1 MPSILCVN
9 AHPDD
14 ESFGP
19 AGTLAKYAADGIPV
33 HILTFTKGQVGTRP
47 EPLDSPEQLG
57 LLREHE
63 LLAAA
68 RVIGATDVRVLD
80 YMDGELDQVDR
91 GELVQHVLDEIER
104 SNADTLIGPG
114 PLGITRHADHIVA
127 HHAMMEAVS
136 RTERELHVFY
146 IAVPPAF
153 ADELKLDGVEREPTH
168 EVDVKDFFETKLAA
182 LACHSSQQDAREFFM
197 MLHNLQLKTELF
209 HRTTP
214 PHDGKAMLKGL
225 FD

>member
-68 RVIGATDVRVLD
+68 RVIGATDVRILD
-80 YMDGELDQVDR
+80 YTDGQLDKIDR
-91 GELVQHVLDEIER
+91 AELVQHVLDEIER

-114 PLGITRHADHIVA
+114 PLGITRHADHIAA
-127 HHAMMEAVS
+127 HYAMMEAVS
-136 RTERELHVFY
+136 KSNQALQIFY
-146 IAVPPAF
+146 IAVPPEF
-153 ADELKLDGVEREPTH
+153 ADQMNLEGVEREPTH
-168 EVDVKDFFETKLAA
+168 EVDITDFFETKLAA

-209 HRTTP
+209 HRAMP
-214 PHDGKAMLKGL
+214 SHDAEQMQKGL